1 MAKSRPY
8 TARKV
13 RDAGRNR
20 WSVIYRHPARIDPA
34 TGNTGRRVRRG
45 LGTSDEAEADRLVA
59 ELNQLLEKREY
70 WSLSARSTV
79 EDRFNER
86 VVSVFFDGMEPTKP
100 GASAAERENVIPM
113 PGSEDGYKK
122 ILLLGTTGAGKTTV
136 VRQLLGTHP
145 EGERFPSTSTAK
157 TTIADTEIIISSDRK
172 FNAVVTFAR
181 RDEVYD
187 HLTDCASKAALA
199 IFHNPLTSGSE
210 FRRYLLDHENQRF
223 RFSYVLGRDQSD
235 ANGSDGEF
243 SDFEEE
249 FGDFEEE
256 EANSVAFHAEPDRL
270 NVDTDYTNGV
280 VDESLSTLREL
291 VDKLRKETYE
301 ELVDGQDDERIVNE
315 LIEEELD
322 RELRAQERFNEL
334 VDDLFAEI
342 EKRFDALEVGELRR
356 DSQGWPLAWTWET
369 EDRIDFLKAVN
380 RFSSNYAP
388 LFGELL
394 SPLVD
399 GIRVKGR
406 FKPEWRDGEPAKLV
420 LIDGEGL
427 GHTPKSAAVISTP
440 VSNLIEEAD
449 AVMLVDNAAQ
459 PMQAAP
465 SMAVRS
471 ILTSGSIEKL
481 VFCFTHFDEV
491 SGDNLI
497 SAKDRA
503 KHVIASVENLVS
515 SFKDDFHIRAARQL
529 RNRLKKSRFFLGH
542 INQPLVATDR
552 DHSRTLNELKKLVE
566 GLQSIGE
573 RPEIGDGRPEY
584 SVANLVFSI
593 QAAIEEFHRRWDA
606 VLGRKFQSD
615 IDKEH
620 WTRVKA
626 LNRRFAEGTAD
637 QYDTLRPSAELRE
650 FLKGEIYKTLE
661 MPLRWNPPREPDDTE
676 KDAILDA
683 FLNAIANRLYDPI
696 RGRMSEK
703 SLERWQKAYRE
714 RGTGS
719 TFRRAQQISV
729 DIFGQELPI
738 PGQSASVDQNNF
750 LNAILN
756 AINEAADERGIKLC
770 TTNVGGYDATPTR

>member
-1 MAKSRPY
+1 MAKGRTY

-13 RDAGRNR
+13 RDTGRNR
-20 WSVIYRHPARIDPA
+20 WSVIYRHPVRIDSA
-34 TGNTGRRVRRG
+34 TGNPGRRVRRG

-59 ELNQLLEKREY
+59 ELNQLLEEREY

-100 GASAAERENVIPM
+100 GASAAERENVIPL

-136 VRQLLGTHP
+136 VRQLLGTDP

-157 TTIADTEIIISSDRK
+157 TTIADTEIIISSDLK

-199 IFHNPLTSGSE
+199 IFRNPSTSRSE

-235 ANGSDGEF
+235 DNGSDGEF

-249 FGDFEEE
+249 
-256 EANSVAFHAEPDRL
+256 EANSVAFRAEPDRL
-270 NVDTDYTNGV
+270 STVDTEYTNGV
-280 VDESLSTLREL
+280 VDDSLSTLREL
-291 VDKLRKETYE
+291 VDKLRKEAFDG
-301 ELVDGQDDERIVNE
+301 LVDRQDDERIVNE
-315 LIEEELD
+315 LIEEDLD
-322 RELRAQERFNEL
+322 RELRAQERFNGV

-406 FKPEWRDGEPAKLV
+406 FEPEWWDGEPVKLV

-427 GHTPKSAAVISTP
+427 GHTPKSAAVISTH
-440 VSNLIEEAD
+440 VSNSIEEAD
-449 AVMLVDNAAQ
+449 AVMLVDSAAQ

-491 SGDNLI
+491 RGDNLT
-497 SAKDRA
+497 SASDRA
-503 KHVIASVENLVS
+503 RHVIASVENLVS
-515 SFKDDFHIRAARQL
+515 SVKEDFHLRAERQV
-529 RNRLKKSRFFLGH
+529 RNRLKGSRFFLGH
-542 INQPLVATDR
+542 IDQPLDDTNR
-552 DHSRTLNELKKLVE
+552 DHSRTLDQLKKLVV
-566 GLQSIGE
+566 GLQSIGD
-573 RPEIGDGRPEY
+573 RPELGNGRPEF
-584 SVANLVFSI
+584 SQMNLGFSI
-593 QAAIEEFHRRWDA
+593 QAAIEDFHRRWDA
-606 VLGRKFQSD
+606 VLGIKHQSD

-650 FLKGEIYKTLE
+650 LLKEEIYKTLE
-661 MPLRWNPPREPDDTE
+661 RPLGWNRPTDDTE
-676 KDAILDA
+676 KEAILDA
-683 FLNAIANRLYDPI
+683 FANAIAKNLYEPI
-696 RGRMSEK
+696 RTRMSEK
-703 SLERWQKAYRE
+703 SLGRWQKAYRE
-714 RGTGS
+714 RGTQS
-719 TFRRAQQISV
+719 TFRRARQISV

-738 PGQSASVDQNNF
+738 PGQSTSVDQNEF
-750 LNAILN
+750 LYAILN
-756 AINEAADERGIKLC
+756 AIKEAADDQEIILS
-770 TTNVGGYDATPTR
+770 TTDTRRL